1 MVMKQLHGRMLRIF
15 CFFMALFSLLFLRT
29 GGLSSGEML
38 AETANRQSSFTL
50 TVEKTRGTIYDSK
63 MRPLT
68 GTKEKYVAAVVPS
81 EENESRILS
90 DSRFLAERDT
100 LLEKLS
106 EGYPFL
112 TEVSGDISDIPQ
124 VMVFTLSERYTE
136 ENIASHIVGYT
147 NGDGTGVAGIE
158 QAYDN
163 LLSGVSAKT
172 TITYTV
178 DALRRPLAGAEP
190 EVSLAPEPVE
200 GVVLTIDKRLQ
211 EICEEIGSKYLKKGA
226 VILMEAASGKLRAC
240 ASFPDYDPTDIAA
253 AIADTDN
260 SPLVNRAFSAY
271 NVGSVFKTVT
281 ASAALNEGITP
292 PDDYFCTGK
301 VTIGDTDFHCY
312 TRTGQGILDLNTAM
326 TRSCNPYFIMLG
338 LSCDPERFYAT
349 ASDFSFGTATV
360 FAPGLA
366 TAAGTLPSVIEL
378 SSKGACANFS
388 FGQGSLTATPIQIA
402 QMLSGVVNGGCVTQ
416 ASLVEGTTDDGSF
429 VSDPVEEAAPVRA
442 VTAETAE
449 RVKEALVRSVM
460 DNEEHK
466 ARPRYVSAGGKT
478 GTAQTG
484 RFHEDG
490 TEILQGWFAGFFPA
504 EEPQYILV
512 VLAEDAEHG
521 SSDAAPVFKQIVD
534 RMTSRPAQQD

>member
-1 MVMKQLHGRMLRIF
+1 MKQLHGRMLRIF
-15 CFFMALFSLLFLRT
+15 CSFMALFSLLFLRT
-29 GGLSSGEML
+29 GSLSSGETL

-81 EENESRILS
+81 EENEARILS
-90 DSRFLAERDT
+90 DSRFLAEHST

-112 TEVSGDISDIPQ
+112 TEVSGEISDIPQ
-124 VMVFTLSERYTE
+124 VTVFTLSERNTE
-136 ENIASHIVGYT
+136 EGLASHIVGYT
-147 NGDGTGVAGIE
+147 NGDGTGVAGME
-158 QAYDN
+158 QAYDS

-172 TITYTV
+172 TVTYTV

-190 EVSLAPEPVE
+190 QIRLAPEPVE

-211 EICEEIGSKYLKKGA
+211 EICEEAGNRYLKKGA
-226 VILMEAASGKLRAC
+226 VVLMEAATGKLRAC
-240 ASFPDYDPTDIAA
+240 ASFPDYDPADIAV
-253 AIADTDN
+253 AIADTEN
-260 SPLVNRAFSAY
+260 APLVNRAFSAY
-271 NVGSVFKTVT
+271 NVGSVFKAVT
-281 ASAALNEGITP
+281 ASAALNDGINP
-292 PDDYFCTGK
+292 PDDYFCTGQ
-301 VTIGDTDFHCY
+301 VTVGDTDFHCY
-312 TRTGQGILDLNTAM
+312 TRTGQGKLDLNAAM
-326 TRSCNPYFIMLG
+326 TKSCNPYFIMLG

-360 FAPGLA
+360 FAPGMA
-366 TAAGTLPSVIEL
+366 AAAGTLPSAAEL
-378 SSKGACANFS
+378 SSKGVCANFS
-388 FGQGSLTATPIQIA
+388 FGQGSLTATPVQIA
-402 QMLSGVVNGGCVTQ
+402 QMLSGIVNGGCVMQ
-416 ASLVEGTTDDGSF
+416 ASLVEGTTKDGSF
-429 VSDPVEEAAPVRA
+429 VSGPAETAAPVRA
-442 VTAETAE
+442 VTAETAS

-460 DNEEHK
+460 DNEENK

-521 SSDAAPVFKQIVD
+521 SSDAAPVFQEIVN

>member
-1 MVMKQLHGRMLRIF
+1 MKQLHGRMLRIF
-15 CFFMALFSLLFLRT
+15 CSFMALFSLLFLRT
-29 GGLSSGEML
+29 GSLSSGEML

-90 DSRFLAERDT
+90 DNRFLAGRET

-112 TEVSGDISDIPQ
+112 TGVSGEISDIPQ
-124 VMVFTLSERYTE
+124 VMVFTLSERYAE
-136 ENIASHIVGYT
+136 EELASHIVGYT

-158 QAYDN
+158 QAYDS
-163 LLSGVSAKT
+163 LLSGVSART
-172 TITYTV
+172 TVTYTV

-190 EVSLAPEPVE
+190 EISLAPEPVE

-211 EICEEIGSKYLKKGA
+211 EICEDVGNKYLKKGA
-226 VILMEAASGKLRAC
+226 VVLMEAATGKLRAC
-240 ASFPDYDPTDIAA
+240 ASFPDYDPADIAA
-253 AIADTDN
+253 AIADTEN
-260 SPLVNRAFSAY
+260 APLVNRAFSAY
-271 NVGSVFKTVT
+271 NVGSVFKAVT
-281 ASAALNEGITP
+281 ASAALNEGINP
-292 PDDYFCTGK
+292 PDDYFCTGQ

-326 TRSCNPYFIMLG
+326 TKSCNPYFIMLG

-360 FAPGLA
+360 FAPGMA
-366 TAAGTLPSVIEL
+366 TAAGTLPSAAEL

-388 FGQGSLTATPIQIA
+388 FGQGSLTATPVQIA
-402 QMLSGVVNGGCVTQ
+402 QMLSGIVNGGCVTQ
-416 ASLVEGTTDDGSF
+416 ASLVEGTTKDGSF
-429 VSDPVEEAAPVRA
+429 VSDPAEEAAPVRA

-534 RMTSRPAQQD
+534 RMTSRPAQQN

>member
-1 MVMKQLHGRMLRIF
+1 MKQLHGRMLRIF
-15 CFFMALFSLLFLRT
+15 CSFMALFSLLFLRT
-29 GGLSSGEML
+29 GSLSSGETL

-50 TVEKTRGTIYDSK
+50 TVEKTRGTIYDSR

-68 GTKEKYVAAVVPS
+68 GTKEKYIAAVVPS
-81 EENESRILS
+81 EENEALILS
-90 DSRFLAERDT
+90 DRRFLAEHAT

-112 TEVSGDISDIPQ
+112 TEVSGDIADIPQ
-124 VMVFTLSERYTE
+124 VTVFHSFERYAE
-136 ENIASHIVGYT
+136 DALASHIIGYT
-147 NGDGTGVAGIE
+147 NGDGTGVAGME
-158 QAYDN
+158 QAYDS

-172 TITYTV
+172 TVSYTV

-190 EVSLAPEPVE
+190 EIRLAPEPVE

-211 EICEEIGSKYLKKGA
+211 EICEEVGSKYLKKGA
-226 VILMEAASGKLRAC
+226 VVLMEASTGKLRAC
-240 ASFPDYDPTDIAA
+240 ASFPDYDPTNIGA
-253 AIADTDN
+253 AIADAEN
-260 SPLVNRAFSAY
+260 APLVNRAFSAY
-271 NVGSVFKTVT
+271 NVGSVFKAVT
-281 ASAALNEGITP
+281 ASAALNEGISP

-301 VTIGDTDFHCY
+301 VTVGDTDFHCF
-312 TRTGQGILDLNTAM
+312 TRTGQGKLDLNTAM
-326 TRSCNPYFIMLG
+326 TKSCNPYFITLG

-349 ASDFSFGTATV
+349 AADFSFGTPTV
-360 FAPGLA
+360 FAPGM
-366 TAAGTLPSVIEL
+366 TSAAGTLPAEKEL
-378 SSKGACANFS
+378 SLRGACANFS
-388 FGQGSLTATPIQIA
+388 FGQGSLTATPVQIA
-402 QMLSGVVNGGCVTQ
+402 QMLSGIVNGGCVMQ
-416 ASLVEGTTDDGSF
+416 ASLVEGTTKDGSF
-429 VSDPVEEAAPVRA
+429 VSEPTEGAAPVRA
-442 VTAETAE
+442 VTAETAN

-460 DNEEHK
+460 DNQEHK

-521 SSDAAPVFKQIVD
+521 SSDAAPIFQEIVN
-534 RMTSRPAQQD
+534 RMTSRPPQPD